1 MGDATRYKCTARN
14 EVGSTSAEI
23 QLRLQQPPTILQ
35 PMVDRIVAVDG
46 TTTFK
51 CEVLGGNE
59 GNENGMGTGAEVEW
73 FRNGVPLAPLLMRQ
87 EERARFK
94 IRASE

>member
-1 MGDATRYKCTARN
+1 MEDATRYKCTARN
-14 EVGSTSAEI
+14 EVGSASAEI

-35 PMVDRIVAVDG
+35 LMVDRIVALDG
-46 TTTFK
+46 VARFK
-51 CEVLGGNE
+51 CEVLSAGSENGD
-59 GNENGMGTGAEVEW
+59 GNGMGMEVEW

-94 IRASE
+94 IRGNE